1 VIVFERNDRDGCFEP
16 EGPGDKTMQEIARKK
31 WPNRFD
37 EIDRDLQLKQI
48 LDSLETENS
57 LLKGLVVRLSETIIR
72 NVTAKR

>member
-1 VIVFERNDRDGCFEP
+1 MPAASGSGFGLREP
-16 EGPGDKTMQEIARKK
+16 TMQEISRNQR

-72 NVTAKR
+72 NIAAKR